1 MQICDFSSSMRKVFI
16 FLMLIKRSCS
26 FKPYR
31 GMNLIFWCLSIYK
44 LKTVSSDRASPSTRE
59 AIAGML
65 SFSQQSYSTTSSST
79 KSSKR
84 SIKNQQNDDEDDDQ
98 LIENIDKVHQDDDF
112 SMYIMKEELKLFLY
126 QYFLAIPLLNLCYSQ
141 FIQL

>member
-1 MQICDFSSSMRKVFI
+1 MRNESLII
-16 FLMLIKRSCS
+16 FFECLLKDSCNS
-26 FKPYR
+26 KPYR

-65 SFSQQSYSTTSSST
+65 SFSQRSYSTTSSST

-84 SIKNQQNDDEDDDQ
+84 STKSQQNDDEDDQ

-112 SMYIMKEELKLFLY
+112 STYIIKK
-126 QYFLAIPLLNLCYSQ
+126 
-141 FIQL
+141 

>member
-1 MQICDFSSSMRKVFI
+1 
-16 FLMLIKRSCS
+16 
-26 FKPYR
+26 
-31 GMNLIFWCLSIYK
+31 MNLIFWCLSIYK

-84 SIKNQQNDDEDDDQ
+84 PTKSQQNDDEDDDQ
-98 LIENIDKVHQDDDF
+98 LLENINKVHQDDDF
-112 SMYIMKEELKLFLY
+112 SMYYNKRTCYRDIFL
-126 QYFLAIPLLNLCYSQ
+126 
-141 FIQL
+141 

>member
-1 MQICDFSSSMRKVFI
+1 
-16 FLMLIKRSCS
+16 
-26 FKPYR
+26 
-31 GMNLIFWCLSIYK
+31 MNLIFWCLSIYK

-65 SFSQQSYSTTSSST
+65 SFSQQSYSTTSST

-84 SIKNQQNDDEDDDQ
+84 PTKSQQNDDEDDQ

-112 SMYIMKEELKLFLY
+112 STYIIKK
-126 QYFLAIPLLNLCYSQ
+126 
-141 FIQL
+141 

>member
-1 MQICDFSSSMRKVFI
+1 
-16 FLMLIKRSCS
+16 
-26 FKPYR
+26 
-31 GMNLIFWCLSIYK
+31 MNLISWCLSIYK

-79 KSSKR
+79 KSSKKPTK
-84 SIKNQQNDDEDDDQ
+84 SQQNNDEDDDQ

-112 SMYIMKEELKLFLY
+112 SKYIIKDYLIRIFFLRCHY
-126 QYFLAIPLLNLCYSQ
+126 
-141 FIQL
+141 